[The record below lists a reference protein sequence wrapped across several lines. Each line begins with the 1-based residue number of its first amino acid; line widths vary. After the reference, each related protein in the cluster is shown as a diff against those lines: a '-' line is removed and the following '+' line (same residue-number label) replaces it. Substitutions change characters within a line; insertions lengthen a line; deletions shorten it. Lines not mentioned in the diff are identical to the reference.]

1 MAYSDFTLKKVKADF
16 QLKTIESLS
25 LFDAIQEVE
34 ISSYLAATLAR
45 NVPLALAIN
54 TEKARSELIIINIL
68 VEVKELLGESVSLFS
83 GIDFAVDR
91 ELGLNGYCDYILSQS
106 AEQLYLDTPVM
117 AVVEAKNE
125 DIISGLGQCI
135 AEMYAARIYNEREA
149 RQLPCI
155 YGAVT
160 TGDEWKFLKLVQ
172 QDVYIDKPHYHI
184 SGIGKIMGI
193 LLQILQKDEAPNHLG
208 CSQPDEHVH
217 E

>member
-34 ISSYLAATLAR
+34 ISAYLAATLAR
-45 NVPLALAIN
+45 NLPLALSIN

-68 VEVKELLGESVSLFS
+68 VEVKEMLSESISLFS
-83 GIDFAVDR
+83 GIDFTVDR

-106 AEQLYLDTPVM
+106 AEQLYLDAPVM
-117 AVVEAKNE
+117 TIVEAKNE

-135 AEMYAARIYNEREA
+135 AEMYAAKLYNEKEN
-149 RQLPCI
+149 QHTPCI

-160 TGDEWKFLKLVQ
+160 TGDKWKFLKLVH
-172 QDVYIDKPHYHI
+172 DAVYIDKPHYHI
-184 SGIGKIMGI
+184 SGIGKIMAI
-193 LLQILQKDEAPNHLG
+193 LLQMLQQREA
-208 CSQPDEHVH
+208 
-217 E
+217 